1 MESFWKVIQV
11 IFLSSVK
18 FAAGPPFAYFGGEQ
32 ALDPGETFF
41 FCLLGGMLG
50 VLLFTYVSAPILRI
64 EKTIVRMIRAI
75 KKQKPD
81 KETKKRIFT
90 PRNRRIVR
98 IWTRYGLSGIAFLTP
113 VLLSIP
119 IGTLV
124 ANHLVHNK
132 RKIIAYMFVSLL
144 FWSIVLT
151 TAFAVLHVNSMKEL
165 KEQVSE

>member
-11 IFLSSVK
+11 IFLSSFK

-41 FCLLGGMLG
+41 YCLLGGMLG
-50 VLLFTYVSAPILRI
+50 VLLFTYLSEPILRI
-64 EKTIVRMIRAI
+64 EKSILRIIRSLR
-75 KKQKPD
+75 KQKP
-81 KETKKRIFT
+81 ETETPKKIFNT
-90 PRNRRIVR
+90 RNRRIVR
-98 IWTRYGLSGIAFLTP
+98 IWTSYGLSGIAFLTP

-124 ANHLVHNK
+124 ANHLVHSK
-132 RKIIAYMFVSLL
+132 RKIITYMFVSLI

-151 TAFAVLHVNSMKEL
+151 TVFALLHVDSMKEL
-165 KEQVSE
+165 KEQVSK